1 MSMDKLIEDV
11 KKLVD
16 EEYNRAAIKFGA
28 TNNSDHESYAV
39 LLEELEEA
47 DAELCQV
54 QNQLEKF
61 WLLTKAND
69 SDISKYSRLL
79 EMERRAVLAA
89 CEMIQVAAMAK
100 KAALTVESGNVYV
113 DMTEERSGADG

>member
-11 KKLVD
+11 KQLVD

-47 DAELCQV
+47 DAELFQV
-54 QNQLEKF
+54 QNQLDKF

-100 KAALTVESGNVYV
+100 KAALTVKCGNVFT
-113 DMTEERSGADG
+113 DMTGEEGESE